1 MKLDLGSFAFGSS
14 VVTGGNTPSWGTSLG
29 QKKPDLKFTYPGYD
43 NIIIGMMYKSIPV
56 DKVYIPLGKG
66 GHVCNS
72 LEDEGI
78 QLAALFDKVYIN
90 EVKINAPF
98 IILIY
103 QDSSDSWAGRRTLKY
118 NVKIE
123 YRRGKNDIISNADF
137 VTEARKS
144 LNLAEDACWVV
155 SDIYVVN
162 QDELHLIA
170 GIVNSKHSEIYP
182 SSELRKAAF
191 IKSINTTFDRHPHFI
206 KKYATENLSS
216 IPIDAEDSDAIGV
229 NNISCKTLQTIFYGC
244 PGTGK
249 SHRVEQI
256 LKSASKAVVKVAE
269 TAENRSLNFHQ
280 YLKEQPYFQ
289 TGDAYH
295 FAIKSRGKKSLYNV
309 IIERGLAGDI
319 DSCFDITDLATLR
332 KIYQSIK
339 DNNPFLPQHQEPV
352 YALEYYIKFLEEK
365 PKVQFDTEFRTTF
378 HPDSD
383 YASFVG
389 CYKPTMI
396 EGENDE
402 NRISYAFVPQVFT
415 NAYVRAWE
423 LYNSGSKENVY
434 LVIEEI
440 NRGNCAQIFGDLFQ
454 LLDRY
459 EDGEKAGF
467 SKYKVDPD
475 ADLSQYLVGIF
486 DKHDCAKKLCLP
498 PNLNILATMNTSDQ
512 SLFPMDSA
520 FKRRWS
526 WKYVPIDYAH
536 EDSSKFTITIGDRSY
551 SWNKFLQDVNERIKT
566 ITQSEDKQI
575 GNFFIAHADI
585 KQDEF
590 INKVMFYLWS
600 EICKDN
606 YKTRDNFFR
615 NRNNKD
621 EEFSFNDLFGKSTT
635 ALLQGFMAHI
645 AGEDAVVEEEAQE
658 MQ

>member
-1 MKLDLGSFAFGSS
+1 MADSHLQVNHDGSLETRKT
-14 VVTGGNTPSWGTSLG
+14 VLWGTSESDRKEVLLQIFSQPNWRVDRLDHIDG
-29 QKKPDLKFTYPGYD
+29 SFWKVETSSH
-43 NIIIGMMYKSIPV
+43 NISY
-56 DKVYIPLGKG
+56 
-66 GHVCNS
+66 
-72 LEDEGI
+72 
-78 QLAALFDKVYIN
+78 
-90 EVKINAPF
+90 KIN
-98 IILIY
+98 LY
-103 QDSSDSWAGRRTLKY
+103 VSSVRD
-118 NVKIE
+118 
-123 YRRGKNDIISNADF
+123 
-137 VTEARKS
+137 EAR
-144 LNLAEDACWVV
+144 
-155 SDIYVVN
+155 
-162 QDELHLIA
+162 QPDEYKMQLGAI
-170 GIVNSKHSEIYP
+170 
-182 SSELRKAAF
+182 
-191 IKSINTTFDRHPHFI
+191 D
-206 KKYATENLSS
+206 
-216 IPIDAEDSDAIGV
+216 PIDEDGWVTLIMGVYTISHGAVPNEYILSAYNKDRFTFSTNPSIRGTRTIGLQKAKILGLYKTDISYLFRPEFIYFYLQNQELLNGDSGDNVDNNKSVEDSNED
-229 NNISCKTLQTIFYGC
+229 NLQTIFYGC

-365 PKVQFDTEFRTTF
+365 PKVQFNTEFRTTF

-459 EDGEKAGF
+459 ENGEKAGF
-467 SKYKVDPD
+467 SKYEVDPD
-475 ADLSQYLVGIF
+475 ADLSQYLIGLF
-486 DKHDCAKKLCLP
+486 DKHHCAKKLCLP
-498 PNLNILATMNTSDQ
+498 PNLIILATMNTSDQ

-526 WKYVPIDYAH
+526 WKYVPIDYEH
-536 EDSSKFTITIGDRSY
+536 KDSSKYTITIGDRTY

-575 GNFFIAHADI
+575 GNFFIAHAVI

-621 EEFSFNDLFGKSTT
+621 EEFSFNDLFGKDAT
-635 ALLQGFMAHI
+635 ALLQGFMAYI
-645 AGEDAVVEEEAQE
+645 AGEDAKVVEEQE
-658 MQ
+658 ESQEVE